1 MAAYEVILH
10 EQAWQVLATL
20 QGGPRRRLLA
30 ILDQIASDPFRFG
43 DLQQG
48 DPTGRINEVTLLGD

>member
-1 MAAYEVILH
+1 VAAYEVILH

-43 DLQQG
+43 DLQ
-48 DPTGRINEVTLLGD
+48 